1 MIYRIVLREGTS
13 MPNFTYK
20 AKDTKG
26 EAIQGSME
34 AESHAIVITR
44 LQSMGY
50 FPIRVVADKTDK
62 KKKPGYRFLLGKGFR
77 NMDITAFN
85 RQLSD
90 LLSAGIPLVKALAII
105 VNQTSNEYLREVI
118 STVSIDVQGG
128 DTLAGAL
135 SKHPRI
141 FPKLYCAMIRA
152 GETGGM
158 LDNILERLADFSEME
173 DEIRSKIKSA
183 MAYPVVMVFA
193 GIVAIFI
200 LMIVVIPKIIKIYV
214 DLEQTLPLPTQILI
228 NIMNFVGSW
237 WWILIGMII
246 IPIVFFYKFIHS
258 EEGRALWHRF
268 TLRIPILGD
277 VILKRQI
284 AQFAR
289 TLGSLLKNGVS
300 ILSSLEIVKEIMGNK
315 LVQAEVGK
323 ISDNITQGSGIAAPL
338 KGSKVFP
345 PVVVNMIA
353 IGEETGRLHDVL
365 LRIANSYDIQVE
377 RSVKTLTSL
386 VEPMVILLMGLV
398 VGFVVISMLL
408 PIFTL
413 DPTGGSEF

>member
-1 MIYRIVLREGTS
+1 MS
-13 MPNFTYK
+13 NFTYK
-20 AKDTKG
+20 AKDSKG
-26 EAIQGSME
+26 APIQGSME
-34 AESHAIVITR
+34 AESQAVVINR

-50 FPIRVVADKTDK
+50 FPILIMADKTEK
-62 KKKPGYRFLLGKGFR
+62 KKNRGLRFLIGKGFQT
-77 NMDITAFN
+77 MDLTAFN
-85 RQLSD
+85 RQLAD

-118 STVSIDVQGG
+118 SAISNDVQGG

-141 FPKLYCAMIRA
+141 FPKLYCAMVRA

-158 LDNILERLADFSEME
+158 LDGILERLADFSEME

-183 MAYPVVMVFA
+183 LAYPVVMVFA
-193 GIVAIFI
+193 GSVAIII
-200 LMIVVIPKIIKIYV
+200 LMTVVIPKIIKIYA

-228 NIMNFVGSW
+228 NIMNFVGLRW
-237 WWILIGMII
+237 WLLLGLII
-246 IPIVFFYKFIHS
+246 IPIVFFYKFIHT
-258 EEGRALWHRF
+258 EEGRSLWHKF
-268 TLRIPILGD
+268 TLKIPILGE

-300 ILSSLEIVKEIMGNK
+300 ILSSLEIVKEIIGNK
-315 LVQAEVGK
+315 LVKEEIGK
-323 ISDNITQGSGIAAPL
+323 ISENITQGSGIAAPL
-338 KGSKVFP
+338 KGSNIFP

-365 LRIANSYDIQVE
+365 LRIANSYDIQVD
-377 RSVKTLTSL
+377 RSVKTLTAL
-386 VEPMVILLMGLV
+386 VEPLVILLMGFV
-398 VGFVVISMLL
+398 VAFVVISMLL

-413 DPTGGSEF
+413 DPTGTGDF

>member
-1 MIYRIVLREGTS
+1 VYMS
-13 MPNFTYK
+13 NFTYK
-20 AKDTKG
+20 AKDSKG
-26 EAIQGSME
+26 APIQGSME
-34 AESHAIVITR
+34 AESQAVVINR

-50 FPIRVVADKTDK
+50 FPILIMADKTEK
-62 KKKPGYRFLLGKGFR
+62 KKNRGLRFLIGKGFQT
-77 NMDITAFN
+77 MDLTAFN
-85 RQLSD
+85 RQLAD

-118 STVSIDVQGG
+118 SAISNDVQGG

-141 FPKLYCAMIRA
+141 FPKLYCAMVRA

-158 LDNILERLADFSEME
+158 LDGILERLADFSEME

-183 MAYPVVMVFA
+183 LAYPVVMVFA
-193 GIVAIFI
+193 GSVAIII
-200 LMIVVIPKIIKIYV
+200 LMTVVIPKIIKIYA

-228 NIMNFVGSW
+228 NIMNFVGLRW
-237 WWILIGMII
+237 WLLLGLII
-246 IPIVFFYKFIHS
+246 IPIVFFYKFIHT
-258 EEGRALWHRF
+258 EEGRSLWHKF
-268 TLRIPILGD
+268 TLKIPILGE

-300 ILSSLEIVKEIMGNK
+300 ILSSLEIVKEIIGNK
-315 LVQAEVGK
+315 LVKEEIGK
-323 ISDNITQGSGIAAPL
+323 ISENITQGSGIAAPL
-338 KGSKVFP
+338 KGSNIFP

-365 LRIANSYDIQVE
+365 LRIANSYDIQVD
-377 RSVKTLTSL
+377 RSVKTLTAL
-386 VEPMVILLMGLV
+386 VEPLVILLMGFV
-398 VGFVVISMLL
+398 VAFVVISMLL

-413 DPTGGSEF
+413 DPTGTGDF

>member
-1 MIYRIVLREGTS
+1 

-20 AKDTKG
+20 AKDSKG
-26 EAIQGSME
+26 APIQGSME
-34 AESHAIVITR
+34 AESQAIVINR

-50 FPIRVVADKTDK
+50 FPILVLADKTEK
-62 KKKPGYRFLLGKGFR
+62 KKNLGARFLLGKGFR
-77 NMDITAFN
+77 NVDLTSFN

-118 STVSIDVQGG
+118 SAISNDVQGG

-135 SKHPRI
+135 SNHPRI
-141 FPKLYCAMIRA
+141 FSKLYCSMVRA

-158 LDNILERLADFSEME
+158 LDSILERLADFSEME

-183 MAYPVVMVFA
+183 LAYPIVMVFA
-193 GIVAIFI
+193 GIVAIII
-200 LMIVVIPKIIKIYV
+200 LMTVVIPKIIKIYT

-228 NIMNFVGSW
+228 NIMNFIGNRW
-237 WWILIGMII
+237 WLLLGMII
-246 IPIVFFYKFIHS
+246 IPIVFFYKFIHT
-258 EEGRALWHRF
+258 EEGRFLWHRF
-268 TLRIPILGD
+268 TLKIPIVGE

-300 ILSSLEIVKEIMGNK
+300 ILSSLEIVKEIIGNK
-315 LVQAEVGK
+315 LVKDEVGK
-323 ISDNITQGSGIAAPL
+323 ISENITQGSGIAAPL
-338 KGSKVFP
+338 KGSKIFP

-365 LRIANSYDIQVE
+365 LRIANSYDIQVD
-377 RSVKTLTSL
+377 RSVKTLTAL
-386 VEPMVILLMGLV
+386 VEPLVILVMGCV
-398 VGFVVISMLL
+398 VAFVVISMLL

-413 DPTGGSEF
+413 DPTGSGEF

>member
-1 MIYRIVLREGTS
+1 MS
-13 MPNFTYK
+13 NFTYK
-20 AKDTKG
+20 AKDSKG
-26 EAIQGSME
+26 APIQGSME
-34 AESHAIVITR
+34 AESQAVVINR

-50 FPIRVVADKTDK
+50 FPILIMADKTEK
-62 KKKPGYRFLLGKGFR
+62 KKNRGLRFLIGKGFQT
-77 NMDITAFN
+77 MDLTAFN
-85 RQLSD
+85 RQLAD

-118 STVSIDVQGG
+118 SAISNDVQGG

-141 FPKLYCAMIRA
+141 FPKLYCAMVRA

-158 LDNILERLADFSEME
+158 LDGILERLADFSEME

-183 MAYPVVMVFA
+183 LAYPVVMVFA
-193 GIVAIFI
+193 GSVAIII
-200 LMIVVIPKIIKIYV
+200 LMTVVIPKIIKIYA

-228 NIMNFVGSW
+228 NIMNFVGLRW
-237 WWILIGMII
+237 WLLLGLII
-246 IPIVFFYKFIHS
+246 IPIVFFYKFIHT
-258 EEGRALWHRF
+258 EEGRSLWHKF
-268 TLRIPILGD
+268 TLKIPILGE

-300 ILSSLEIVKEIMGNK
+300 ILSSLEIVKEIVGNK
-315 LVQAEVGK
+315 LVKEEIGK
-323 ISDNITQGSGIAAPL
+323 ISENITQGSGIAAPL
-338 KGSKVFP
+338 KGSNIFP

-365 LRIANSYDIQVE
+365 LRIANSYDIQVD
-377 RSVKTLTSL
+377 RSVKTLTAL
-386 VEPMVILLMGLV
+386 VEPLVILLMGFV
-398 VGFVVISMLL
+398 VAFVVISMLL

-413 DPTGGSEF
+413 DPTGTGDF

>member
-1 MIYRIVLREGTS
+1 MYMS
-13 MPNFTYK
+13 NFTYK
-20 AKDTKG
+20 AKDSKG
-26 EAIQGSME
+26 APIQGSME
-34 AESHAIVITR
+34 AESQAVVINR

-50 FPIRVVADKTDK
+50 FPILIMADKTEK
-62 KKKPGYRFLLGKGFR
+62 KKNRGLRFLIGKGFQT
-77 NMDITAFN
+77 MDLTAFN
-85 RQLSD
+85 RQLAD

-118 STVSIDVQGG
+118 SAISNDVQGG

-141 FPKLYCAMIRA
+141 FPKLYCAMVRA

-158 LDNILERLADFSEME
+158 LDGILERLADFSEME

-183 MAYPVVMVFA
+183 LAYPVVMVFA
-193 GIVAIFI
+193 GSVAIII
-200 LMIVVIPKIIKIYV
+200 LMTVVIPKIIKIYA

-228 NIMNFVGSW
+228 NIMNFVGLRW
-237 WWILIGMII
+237 WLLLGLII
-246 IPIVFFYKFIHS
+246 IPIVFFYKFIHT
-258 EEGRALWHRF
+258 EEGRSLWHKF
-268 TLRIPILGD
+268 TLKIPILGE

-300 ILSSLEIVKEIMGNK
+300 ILSSLEIVKEIIGNK
-315 LVQAEVGK
+315 LVKEEIGK
-323 ISDNITQGSGIAAPL
+323 ISENITQGSGIAAPL
-338 KGSKVFP
+338 KGSNIFP

-365 LRIANSYDIQVE
+365 LRIANSYDIQVD
-377 RSVKTLTSL
+377 RSVKTLTAL
-386 VEPMVILLMGLV
+386 VEPLVILLMGFV
-398 VGFVVISMLL
+398 VAFVVISMLL

-413 DPTGGSEF
+413 DPTGTGDF

>member
-1 MIYRIVLREGTS
+1 MYMS
-13 MPNFTYK
+13 NFTYK
-20 AKDTKG
+20 AKDSKG
-26 EAIQGSME
+26 APIQGSME
-34 AESHAIVITR
+34 AESQAVVINR

-50 FPIRVVADKTDK
+50 FPILIMADKTEK
-62 KKKPGYRFLLGKGFR
+62 KKNRGLRFLIGKGFQT
-77 NMDITAFN
+77 MDLTAFN
-85 RQLSD
+85 RQLAD

-118 STVSIDVQGG
+118 SAISNDVQGG

-141 FPKLYCAMIRA
+141 FPKLYCAMVRA

-158 LDNILERLADFSEME
+158 LDGILERLADFSEME

-183 MAYPVVMVFA
+183 LAYPVVMVFA
-193 GIVAIFI
+193 GSVAIII
-200 LMIVVIPKIIKIYV
+200 LMTVVIPKIIKIYA

-228 NIMNFVGSW
+228 NIMNFVGLRW
-237 WWILIGMII
+237 WLLLGLII
-246 IPIVFFYKFIHS
+246 IPIVFFYKFIHT
-258 EEGRALWHRF
+258 EEGRSLWHKF
-268 TLRIPILGD
+268 TLKIPILGE

-300 ILSSLEIVKEIMGNK
+300 ILSSLEIVKEIVGNK
-315 LVQAEVGK
+315 LVKEEIGK
-323 ISDNITQGSGIAAPL
+323 ISENITQGSGIAAPL
-338 KGSKVFP
+338 KGSNIFP

-365 LRIANSYDIQVE
+365 LRIANSYDIQVD
-377 RSVKTLTSL
+377 RSVKTLTAL
-386 VEPMVILLMGLV
+386 VEPLVILLMGFV
-398 VGFVVISMLL
+398 VAFVVISMLL

-413 DPTGGSEF
+413 DPTGTGDF

>member
-1 MIYRIVLREGTS
+1 MEGTV

-20 AKDTKG
+20 AKDSKG
-26 EAIQGSME
+26 EAIHGSME
-34 AESHAIVITR
+34 ADSQPMVINR
-44 LQSMGY
+44 LQAMGY
-50 FPIRVVADKTDK
+50 FPVLVVADKTEK
-62 KKKPGYRFLLGKGFR
+62 KIKLGVRSLFRRRFR
-77 NMDITAFN
+77 SMDLSAFN

-105 VNQTSNEYLREVI
+105 VNQTSNDYLREVI
-118 STVSIDVQGG
+118 SAISTDVQGG

-135 SKHPRI
+135 SKHPQI
-141 FPKLYCAMIRA
+141 FSKLYCAMVRA

-158 LDNILERLADFSEME
+158 LDSILERLADFSEME

-183 MAYPVVMVFA
+183 LAYPVVMVFA
-193 GIVAIFI
+193 GIAAIII
-200 LMIVVIPKIIKIYV
+200 LMTVVIPKIIKIYS
-214 DLEQTLPLPTQILI
+214 DLEQTLPAPTQILI
-228 NIMNFVGSW
+228 NLMSFIGNRW
-237 WWILIGMII
+237 WLLLGVVI
-246 IPIVFFYKFIHS
+246 IPVVFFYKFIHT
-258 EEGRALWHRF
+258 EEGRSLWHRF
-268 TLRIPILGD
+268 ILRIPVLGE

-300 ILSSLEIVKEIMGNK
+300 ILSSLEIVKEIMVNK
-315 LVQAEVGK
+315 LVQQEVGK
-323 ISDNITQGSGIAAPL
+323 IAENITQGSGIAMPL
-338 KGSKVFP
+338 KGSAVFP

-365 LRIANSYDIQVE
+365 LRIANSYDIQVD

-386 VEPMVILLMGLV
+386 VEPLVILLMGLV

-413 DPTGGSEF
+413 DPTGGTEF